1 MGIVRYFKMFPFS
14 VRRDRFANE
23 IQVEKGKE
31 FQMNTSWLQG
41 NRANISTVSTRAAQ
55 DRKFV

>member
-41 NRANISTVSTRAAQ
+41 NRANISTVSTRAGPG
-55 DRKFV
+55 